1 LVGAGEIVNGSDLE
15 PDQSCDTYTRCRRE
29 LIDCLSKKKFIQCV
43 KERSKSSPGK
53 PAQGTY
59 AAGTGRKRRVPI
71 ETDGASIISP
81 FVFAAG
87 FKREK
92 RR

>member
-1 LVGAGEIVNGSDLE
+1 MGAGEIVNGGVSE
-15 PDQSCDTYTRCRRE
+15 PDQGCDTYAICRRK
-29 LIDCLSKKKFIQCV
+29 LIGCVSKKKFIQCV